1 MIEKVITKTKNIM
14 STIIKKKK
22 RFIIQKNDY
31 YLYAEMINDSNG
43 VSYRVF
49 DGKCM
54 QPYSEECF
62 EDAFLPYKAI
72 RLSTF
77 LRIAID
83 YLIQYRASDRMADRL
98 YTKIER
104 DTCNT
109 IDIFNMIRFNEIN
122 VRPNISYRDHN
133 DEFKYLDD
141 LGYVNGEDF
150 VQTPVSKV
158 TDAISSNEKTQII
171 NREEDNDYDLRRVY
185 SNL

>member
-1 MIEKVITKTKNIM
+1 
-14 STIIKKKK
+14 
-22 RFIIQKNDY
+22 
-31 YLYAEMINDSNG
+31 
-43 VSYRVF
+43 
-49 DGKCM
+49 
-54 QPYSEECF
+54 
-62 EDAFLPYKAI
+62 
-72 RLSTF
+72 
-77 LRIAID
+77 
-83 YLIQYRASDRMADRL
+83 MADRL